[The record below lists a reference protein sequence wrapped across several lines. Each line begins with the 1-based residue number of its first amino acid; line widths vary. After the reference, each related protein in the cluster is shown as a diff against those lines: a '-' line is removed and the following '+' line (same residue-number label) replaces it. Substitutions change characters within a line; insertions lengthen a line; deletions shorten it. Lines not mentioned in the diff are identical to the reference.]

1 MFSILLYISINLELK
16 NSKNVTSMLLVK
28 VTLTLVLISVSHCS
42 QDFLAPVTRHLML
55 VYYTVSWR
63 YYLLFLAMED
73 Q

>member
-16 NSKNVTSMLLVK
+16 NSKNVISMLLVK

-42 QDFLAPVTRHLML
+42 QDFLAPVTRHSML